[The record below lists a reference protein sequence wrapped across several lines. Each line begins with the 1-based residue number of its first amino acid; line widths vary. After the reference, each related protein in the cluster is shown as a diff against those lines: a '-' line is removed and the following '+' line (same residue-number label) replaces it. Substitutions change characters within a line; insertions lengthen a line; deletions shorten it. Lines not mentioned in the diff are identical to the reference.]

1 MISERFSMK
10 LAVRAAAPWLIAT
23 ILLTAPA
30 AVAALGDGTENECGV
45 AEPCAVT
52 SPLPDS
58 SSSAGAR
65 GTARIHRSSIRAAD
79 RSASRKAR
87 ASEKK
92 VAPSTPTL
100 VATDASTARSANKR
114 AESR

>member
-1 MISERFSMK
+1 MMSERIPTK
-10 LAVRAAAPWLIAT
+10 VAARAAGSWLIAT
-23 ILLTAPA
+23 LLLFS

-45 AEPCAVT
+45 AEPCAVM
-52 SPLPDS
+52 SPLPNS
-58 SSSAGAR
+58 SSSTGAR
-65 GTARIHRSSIRAAD
+65 GTARIHRSSVRAAD

-87 ASEKK
+87 ASKKK